1 MKIIFCADEKKLEN
15 VTVDSV
21 TNCLISLKWLIVRWF
36 LILEN
41 EYSRFI
47 QDLPVSAVTIE
58 RHSEFID
65 PIIWVTRDNTIIH
78 SPLKE

>member
-1 MKIIFCADEKKLEN
+1 MKLEN

-21 TNCLISLKWLIVRWF
+21 TNCLISLKWFIVRG